1 MAQRA
6 LLLAPSERERRSRA
20 THSGSRESD
29 VQCIFHL
36 IRLTLCHG
44 EPWTTHTAYGSLSLA
59 LHECAACRTH
69 IYSLAS
75 AAHTH
80 TLFDLYDNTSGAR
93 MGGVGRAAQLSLC
106 ATQNKLP
113 PAILCVLQTRRT
125 AVRCTICILLGA
137 PTREAEFICV
147 FHLPVSYPQ
156 NLAGCSNL
164 LRRADRLFVS
174 SRRQQYFGRNLAIC
188 KFSDVNVKWTLKAGS
203 EGREFLW
210 LNL

>member
-1 MAQRA
+1 MAKRA
-6 LLLAPSERERRSRA
+6 LLLAPSERETLARDAFRESREWRA
-20 THSGSRESD
+20 MYIPFNPSHFVSWRALNNTHS
-29 VQCIFHL
+29 
-36 IRLTLCHG
+36 IRF
-44 EPWTTHTAYGSLSLA
+44 ALSLA

-80 TLFDLYDNTSGAR
+80 TPFDLYDNTSGAR

-106 ATQNKLP
+106 ATLNKLP
-113 PAILCVLQTRRT
+113 PAICVLQTSRT

-137 PTREAEFICV
+137 PARKTKFICV

-164 LRRADRLFVS
+164 LRQADRLFLS
-174 SRRQQYFGRNLAIC
+174 SRRQQYLG
-188 KFSDVNVKWTLKAGS
+188 
-203 EGREFLW
+203 
-210 LNL
+210 